1 MTPDM
6 QIPEA
11 AVRAARQAVTDFW
24 TAYVG
29 VPNRDVFGAVMHAAL
44 QAAFAE
50 ALVPVGCVSDA
61 AMERLRTVP
70 DTWDD
75 IFTLDGDTS
84 DMTTL
89 YTIKETP

>member
-11 AVRAARQAVTDFW
+11 AVEAAAYAWGKSVDLPFPDAMRAAI
-24 TAYVG
+24 
-29 VPNRDVFGAVMHAAL
+29 

-50 ALVPVGCVSDA
+50 ALVPAIYQLRRHDIADISWVEVSKID
-61 AMERLRTVP
+61 
-70 DTWDD
+70 
-75 IFTLDGDTS
+75 S
-84 DMTTL
+84 DFYSLLPFHEARTL